1 MIIESTAYPIEIDFP
16 DILPY
21 KVGNTGVDWITTFD
35 SGTAGPHV
43 MISALV
49 HGNEPCGAVALDWLF
64 KQEVR
69 PVQGK
74 LSFAFMNVAAYN
86 SFDRND
92 PTASRYLD
100 QDFNR
105 VWQNGSLNGPEVTR
119 ELERAREVRPVVET
133 VDYLLDLHSMQHKN
147 APLML
152 AGDQEKG
159 RALAKQVADPE
170 WIICDSGHEEG
181 KRLRDYDGFGDAMSP
196 KAALLLE
203 AGQHWEAAAGP
214 RAIAACIRFLSATEC
229 VPADFGEAFL
239 AEQPPL
245 VLQKTIKIVAPVTV
259 QHENFRFSDDYLGM
273 EVIAEKGTVIATDGD
288 TPVTTPHDSCV
299 LIMPSRRLLVGK
311 TAVRLGKLLN

>member
-105 VWQNGSLNGPEVTR
+105 VWQNCSLNGPEVTR

-170 WIICDSGHEEG
+170 WIICDSGHAEG
-181 KRLRDYDGFGDAMSP
+181 KRLRDYDGFGEPTSP

-214 RAIAACIRFLSATEC
+214 RAIAASIRFLRATEC
-229 VPADFGEAFL
+229 VSADFGEAFL

-245 VLQKTIKIVAPVTV
+245 VPQKTIEIVAPVTV
-259 QHENFRFSDDYLGM
+259 QNESFRFSEDYLGM
-273 EVIAEKGTVIATDGD
+273 EVIAEKGTVIAMDGD
-288 TPVTTPHDSCV
+288 TPVTTPHDNCV

-311 TAVRLGKLLN
+311 TAVRLGKLLD